1 MPIEPSLVSSLTWF
15 AHIARHRS
23 FTKAATEMQV
33 TRAALS
39 QHLKA
44 LEQRLDLR
52 LLHRTTRDMS
62 LTEEGQ
68 RLLDVLQPA
77 LTAIE
82 RAVAELGE
90 VHAEPSGVIRMTSS
104 RIAARLLIEPHLG
117 EFLARYPKLKLEM
130 VMDDG
135 FSNIVADGLDAGI
148 RLGESLDEH
157 MVAVPV
163 TPPLEMAIVGSPAYF
178 EQHGVPETPADLMR
192 HNCLAYRFT
201 SSGTLDQWSFTA
213 PDGEER
219 RFVFEPQ
226 GNAVFND
233 DDSMLRAAL
242 QGVGLVQ
249 HINLCVRQHLADGAL
264 VRVLAPWCRPFP
276 GFFLYI
282 PSRAQL
288 PAKTRAL
295 MDFLIEHRERLS
307 QDSPESVR
315 VTERGNRSLR
325 GRKRVAP
332 GAVKVSPKSNSSC
345 RGTRMAR

>member
-1 MPIEPSLVSSLTWF
+1 MPLEPSLLSALAWF

-23 FTKAATEMQV
+23 FTKAALEMEV

-44 LEQRLDLR
+44 LEQRLNVR

-62 LTEEGQ
+62 LTEEGR

-77 LTAIE
+77 LAGVE

-90 VHAEPSGVIRMTSS
+90 SNDEPSGLIRMNSS

-117 EFLARYPKLKLEM
+117 ELLARYPRLRLEL

-157 MVAVPV
+157 MVAVPI
-163 TPPLEMAIVGSPAYF
+163 TPPLRMAIVGAPAYF
-178 EQHGVPETPADLMR
+178 ERHGLPRAPGDLMQ
-192 HNCLAYRFT
+192 HNCLAYRYTT
-201 SSGTLDQWSFTA
+201 SSTIDRWSFTS
-213 PDGEER
+213 PDADAR
-219 RFVFEPQ
+219 TVVLDPK

-233 DDSMLRAAL
+233 DDSMLHAAL

-249 HINLCVRQHLADGAL
+249 HIDLCVRRHLDEGTL
-264 VRVLAPWCRPFP
+264 VRVLADWCPPFP
-276 GFFLYI
+276 GFYLYV
-282 PSRAQL
+282 PSRAQM

-295 MDFLIEHRERLS
+295 MDFLVEQRERLATVS
-307 QDSPESVR
+307 GKAAAGIASGPARRRQSS
-315 VTERGNRSLR
+315 RS
-325 GRKRVAP
+325 
-332 GAVKVSPKSNSSC
+332 
-345 RGTRMAR
+345 